1 MPSTRPLEQTKEPG
15 IFKRGNRFVVV
26 YRDGLGRQHKR
37 AAGATMKEA
46 KDVKARLRADV
57 SRGEDTETTRETF
70 AVYATRWIEHYA
82 GRTDQG
88 VRDETRADYKRTL
101 EQDAIPFLG
110 PLRLSQVRQ
119 SHLNELAARI
129 AARGVA
135 PATVRVALAAVKV
148 LFASALAAGDIRV
161 NPAAGWRARY
171 AQPTTEQGD
180 EVDVVKA
187 LEDDELR
194 AVIAEIPEEWQAF
207 YSFLAQ
213 TGLRISEAIEI
224 RWGDVDFGTNT
235 VKVARRFYRGKV
247 APPKSKYGRRS
258 VRLAP
263 SLSRTLWPSQGAPDE
278 LVFTSAKGQRVDQSN
293 LMTRVLKPAAVRAGL
308 GEMKDKRAE
317 SWVGHHTFRHTCATM
332 LFRHGFNAKQVQ
344 VWLGHH
350 SPAFTLATY
359 VHLLPSDLPDLP
371 ATLDAL
377 TGGNEGAT
385 QHAETHLNRESVKVQ
400 EPAEIL
406 AAVRAV

>member
-26 YRDGLGRQHKR
+26 YRDGFGRQHKR
-37 AAGATMKEA
+37 AGGVTMKEA
-46 KDVKARLRADV
+46 KDTKARLRADV

-88 VRDETRADYKRTL
+88 VREETRADYKRTL

-110 PLRLSQVRQ
+110 PLRLSQIRQ

-180 EVDVVKA
+180 EVEVVKA
-187 LEDDELR
+187 LDDDELR
-194 AVIAEIPEEWQAF
+194 AVIAEIPVEWQGF

-213 TGLRISEAIEI
+213 TGLRISEAIEL

-235 VKVARRFYRGKV
+235 VKVSRRFYRGHV
-247 APPKSKYGRRS
+247 AAPKSKYGRRS
-258 VRLAP
+258 VRLAL

-317 SWVGHHTFRHTCATM
+317 S
-332 LFRHGFNAKQVQ
+332 
-344 VWLGHH
+344 
-350 SPAFTLATY
+350 
-359 VHLLPSDLPDLP
+359 
-371 ATLDAL
+371 
-377 TGGNEGAT
+377 
-385 QHAETHLNRESVKVQ
+385 
-400 EPAEIL
+400 
-406 AAVRAV
+406 